1 MAWRESKLWIWI
13 AVALLPFLVLVSL
26 IIHSYRVGSGYKQ
39 FTENLY
45 QSTMYGV
52 ENDCLRAEYQGESTK
67 LSEKNALH
75 VFSAIASSRFKNHK
89 NDYDKTDEMTLDF
102 GNGDRMWLYKQDS
115 TTVVICYIYADGDRK
130 DYITTEIT
138 RMITFEKL
146 ISEEWGNSLWE

>member
-13 AVALLPFLVLVSL
+13 VVALLPFLVLASL

-39 FTENLY
+39 FTEDLY
-45 QSTMYGV
+45 QSILYGI
-52 ENDCLRAEYQGESTK
+52 ENNCLRAEYQGESTK

-75 VFSAIASSRFKNHK
+75 VFSAIASSRFINHK
-89 NDYDKTDEMTLDF
+89 EDYDKTDEMILDF

-115 TTVVICYIYADGDRK
+115 TTVVICYFYGDGDRR